1 MSWLNYHHLLYFW
14 TVARAGT
21 IAKAGEELHLAQ
33 PTISSQ
39 IKLLEESLGHKL
51 FERQGRKLV
60 LTDVGRTVMRYADE
74 IFRLGNELKNVVGG
88 LPSGQQLRLHVGVA
102 DVVPKV
108 VAERL
113 LQPALDVG
121 PLRIIC
127 REGPLP
133 QLLASLAL
141 HELDVVLADAPRLRA
156 RQRPRPSTTCSA
168 SAACPSSPPP
178 RIAHLKK
185 DFPRSLDG
193 APMLMPS
200 EASSVRHALDLWFD
214 GQRRTPHHRRRLR
227 RQRPPQGLRP
237 ARARRLRHALR
248 HRGRGRPPVRRHRHR
263 PHRRD
268 RERASTPSPSSAACA
283 TPPSSPSP
291 RPPARTSS
299 SSYPLGPSSTGA
311 VIGLPGPGGSA
322 AHGLDG
328 LLSRV
333 VDGHL
338 VVRALG
344 LGRPAG
350 SGKSSQRDSDEH
362 GATHKSSYGP
372 PRTLGSP
379 LPHGNARGAHP
390 FGSGCGTRPIRPPP
404 RAPRAGL
411 ALQPA

>member
-39 IKLLEESLGHKL
+39 IKLLEEALGHKL

-88 LPSGQQLRLHVGVA
+88 LPSGQQLRLQVGVA

-141 HELDVVLADAPRLRA
+141 HELDVVLADAPGSEPVSVRA
-156 RQRPRPSTTCSA
+156 FNHLLGKCGVSFF
-168 SAACPSSPPP
+168 AAA
-178 RIAHLKK
+178 RHGHLKK
-185 DFPRSLDG
+185 DFPRSLHG

-200 EASSVRHALDLWFD
+200 EASAVRHALDLWFNSKGVRPTIVGD
-214 GQRRTPHHRRRLR
+214 FDDSALLKAFGQRGLGVFAMPSVIEAEVVRQFDVTVIGRTDEIENCFY
-227 RQRPPQGLRP
+227 
-237 ARARRLRHALR
+237 AITVERRLRHPA
-248 HRGRGRPPVRRHRHR
+248 VVAIA
-263 PHRRD
+263 
-268 RERASTPSPSSAACA
+268 EAA
-283 TPPSSPSP
+283 
-291 RPPARTSS
+291 R
-299 SSYPLGPSSTGA
+299 
-311 VIGLPGPGGSA
+311 
-322 AHGLDG
+322 
-328 LLSRV
+328 
-333 VDGHL
+333 
-338 VVRALG
+338 
-344 LGRPAG
+344 
-350 SGKSSQRDSDEH
+350 SDI
-362 GATHKSSYGP
+362 
-372 PRTLGSP
+372 
-379 LPHGNARGAHP
+379 
-390 FGSGCGTRPIRPPP
+390 F
-404 RAPRAGL
+404 
-411 ALQPA
+411 QQ